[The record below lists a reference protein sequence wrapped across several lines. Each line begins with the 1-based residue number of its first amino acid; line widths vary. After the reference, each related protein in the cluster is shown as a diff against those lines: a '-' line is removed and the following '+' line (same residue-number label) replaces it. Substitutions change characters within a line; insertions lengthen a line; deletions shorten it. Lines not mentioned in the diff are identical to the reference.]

1 MAVVE
6 VKNIVNRAQG
16 NQEMIRLENI
26 GKIYHMGTVDVE
38 VLRGVSLSIDKGEF
52 VSIMGAS
59 GSGKSTLMN
68 IIGCLDVPTSGRYSL
83 DEENVGMLSDDR
95 LADIRSNRIGFVFQ
109 TYNLLSRLTALDNV
123 QLPLMYTNARDRR
136 NKSLEALDRVG
147 LSDRVRH
154 RPTEMSGGQQQRV
167 GIARALVK
175 DPDILLADEPTGNL
189 DSRSSEDIL
198 EIIQRL
204 NQEGITVI
212 VVTHDPE
219 IAAFTKRTI
228 TLRDGQV
235 VGDQRVSG
243 EGHRRDSVEEG
254 LRR

>member
-1 MAVVE
+1 MAVRE
-6 VKNIVNRAQG
+6 IIKREQG

-38 VLRGVSLSIDKGEF
+38 VLKGISLTIEKGEF

-68 IIGCLDVPTSGRYSL
+68 IIGCLDVPTSGRYTL
-83 DEENVGMLSDDR
+83 NGENVGMLSDDR
-95 LADIRSNRIGFVFQ
+95 LADIRSNTIGFVFQ
-109 TYNLLSRLTALDNV
+109 TYNLLSRQTALENV
-123 QLPLMYTNARDRR
+123 QLPLMYTKTRGRR
-136 NKSLEALDRVG
+136 NKALEALERVG

-189 DSRSSEDIL
+189 DTHSSEEIL
-198 EIIQRL
+198 GIIRGL

-212 VVTHDPE
+212 VVTHDPD

-235 VGDQRVSG
+235 VDDRLVSPENQRLESVG
-243 EGHRRDSVEEG
+243 EGLNR
-254 LRR
+254 

>member
-1 MAVVE
+1 
-6 VKNIVNRAQG
+6 
-16 NQEMIRLENI
+16 MIRLENI

-38 VLRGVSLSIDKGEF
+38 VLKGISLTIEKGEF

-68 IIGCLDVPTSGRYSL
+68 IIGCLDVPTSGRYTLSG
-83 DEENVGMLSDDR
+83 ENVGMLSDDR
-95 LADIRSNRIGFVFQ
+95 LADIRSNTIGFVFQ
-109 TYNLLSRLTALDNV
+109 TYNLLPRQTALENV
-123 QLPLMYTNARDRR
+123 QLPLMYTKTRGRR
-136 NKSLEALDRVG
+136 NKALEALERVG

-189 DSRSSEDIL
+189 DTHSSEEIL
-198 EIIQRL
+198 GIIRRL

-212 VVTHDPE
+212 VVTHDPD

-235 VGDQRVSG
+235 VDDRLVSPENQRLDSVG
-243 EGHRRDSVEEG
+243 EGLNR
-254 LRR
+254 

>member
-1 MAVVE
+1 
-6 VKNIVNRAQG
+6 
-16 NQEMIRLENI
+16 MIRLDNI

-38 VLRGVSLSIDKGEF
+38 VLRGISLNIDKGEF

-68 IIGCLDVPTSGRYSL
+68 IIGCLDVPTSGRYTL
-83 DEENVGMLSDDR
+83 NGENVGMLSDDR
-95 LADIRSNRIGFVFQ
+95 LAEIRSNTIGFVFQ
-109 TYNLLSRLTALDNV
+109 TYNLLSRQTALENV
-123 QLPLMYTNARDRR
+123 QLPLMYTKTRGRR
-136 NKSLEALDRVG
+136 NKALEALERVG

-175 DPDILLADEPTGNL
+175 NPDILLADEPTGNL
-189 DSRSSEDIL
+189 DTHSSEEIL
-198 EIIQRL
+198 GIIQRL
-204 NQEGITVI
+204 NRDGITVI
-212 VVTHDPE
+212 VVTHDPD

-235 VGDQRVSG
+235 VDDRPVALEDQRLDTVG
-243 EGHRRDSVEEG
+243 EGLKR
-254 LRR
+254 

>member
-1 MAVVE
+1 MGRE
-6 VKNIVNRAQG
+6 IIEREQG
-16 NQEMIRLENI
+16 DREMIRLENI
-26 GKIYHMGTVDVE
+26 GKTYHMGTVDVE
-38 VLRGVSLSIDKGEF
+38 VLRGISLTIEKGEF

-68 IIGCLDVPTSGRYSL
+68 IIGCLDVPTSGRYTL
-83 DEENVGMLSDDR
+83 NGENVGMLTDDR
-95 LADIRSNRIGFVFQ
+95 LADIRSNTIGFVFQ
-109 TYNLLSRLTALDNV
+109 TYNLLSRQTALENV
-123 QLPLMYTNARDRR
+123 QLPLMYTKTRGRR
-136 NKSLEALDRVG
+136 SKALEALDRVG

-189 DSRSSEDIL
+189 DTHSSEEIL
-198 EIIQRL
+198 GIIRRL

-212 VVTHDPE
+212 VVTHDPD

-235 VGDQRVSG
+235 VDDRPVSPEDQRLDSVG
-243 EGHRRDSVEEG
+243 EGLNR
-254 LRR
+254 

>member
-1 MAVVE
+1 
-6 VKNIVNRAQG
+6 
-16 NQEMIRLENI
+16 MIRLENI
-26 GKIYHMGTVDVE
+26 GKTYHMGTVDVE
-38 VLRGVSLSIDKGEF
+38 VLRGISLTIEKGEF

-68 IIGCLDVPTSGRYSL
+68 IIGCLDVPTSGRYTL
-83 DEENVGMLSDDR
+83 NGENVGMLSDDR
-95 LADIRSNRIGFVFQ
+95 LADIRSNTIGFVFQ
-109 TYNLLSRLTALDNV
+109 TYNLLSRQTALENV
-123 QLPLMYTNARDRR
+123 QLPLMYTKTRGRR
-136 NKSLEALDRVG
+136 NKALEALDRVG

-189 DSRSSEDIL
+189 DTHSSEEIL
-198 EIIQRL
+198 GIIRRL

-212 VVTHDPE
+212 VVTHDPD

-235 VGDQRVSG
+235 VDDRLVSPENQRLDSVG
-243 EGHRRDSVEEG
+243 EGLNR
-254 LRR
+254 

>member
-1 MAVVE
+1 MAAVE
-6 VKNIVNRAQG
+6 LKIIDKREQS

-38 VLRGVSLSIDKGEF
+38 VLRGISLNIDKGEF

-68 IIGCLDVPTSGRYSL
+68 IIGCLDVPTSGRYTL
-83 DEENVGMLSDDR
+83 NGENVGMLSDDR
-95 LADIRSNRIGFVFQ
+95 LADIRSNTIGFVFQ
-109 TYNLLSRLTALDNV
+109 TYNLLSRQTALENV
-123 QLPLMYTNARDRR
+123 QLPLMYTKTRGRR
-136 NKSLEALDRVG
+136 NKALEALERVG

-189 DSRSSEDIL
+189 DTHSSEEIL
-198 EIIQRL
+198 GIIQRL

-235 VGDQRVSG
+235 VNDRLVSPENQRLDSVG
-243 EGHRRDSVEEG
+243 EGLKR
-254 LRR
+254 

>member
-1 MAVVE
+1 MAVAAVRGIIKRE
-6 VKNIVNRAQG
+6 QG
-16 NQEMIRLENI
+16 DQEMIRLENI
-26 GKIYHMGTVDVE
+26 GKIYHMGAVDVE
-38 VLRGVSLSIDKGEF
+38 VLRGVSLNIDKGEF

-68 IIGCLDVPTSGRYSL
+68 IIGCLDVPTSGRYTL
-83 DEENVGMLSDDR
+83 DGENVGMLSDDR
-95 LADIRSNRIGFVFQ
+95 LADIRSDMIGFVFQ
-109 TYNLLSRLTALDNV
+109 TYNLLPRMTALDNV
-123 QLPLMYTNARDRR
+123 QLPLMYTKAQDRR
-136 NKSLEALDRVG
+136 NKALEALERVG

-175 DPDILLADEPTGNL
+175 NPDILLADEPTGNL
-189 DSRSSEDIL
+189 DTRSSEEIL
-198 EIIQRL
+198 GIIQRL

-235 VGDQRVSG
+235 VDDRPVAVEDQRLSNVG
-243 EGHRRDSVEEG
+243 EGLKR
-254 LRR
+254 

>member
-1 MAVVE
+1 
-6 VKNIVNRAQG
+6 
-16 NQEMIRLENI
+16 MIRLENI

-38 VLRGVSLSIDKGEF
+38 VLKGVSLNIDKGEF

-68 IIGCLDVPTSGRYSL
+68 IIGCLDVPTSGRYTLSG
-83 DEENVGMLSDDR
+83 ENVGMLSDDR
-95 LADIRSNRIGFVFQ
+95 LADIRSNTIGFVFQ
-109 TYNLLSRLTALDNV
+109 TYNLLSRQTALENV
-123 QLPLMYTNARDRR
+123 QLPLMYTKTRNRRD
-136 NKSLEALDRVG
+136 KALEALERVG

-189 DSRSSEDIL
+189 DTHSSEEIL
-198 EIIQRL
+198 GIIRRL

-212 VVTHDPE
+212 VVTHDPD

-235 VGDQRVSG
+235 VDDRLVSPENQRLESVG
-243 EGHRRDSVEEG
+243 EGLNR
-254 LRR
+254 

>member
-6 VKNIVNRAQG
+6 LKIIDKREQG

-38 VLRGVSLSIDKGEF
+38 VLRGVSLNIDKGEF

-68 IIGCLDVPTSGRYSL
+68 IIGCLDVPTSGRYTL
-83 DEENVGMLSDDR
+83 NGENVGMLSDDR
-95 LADIRSNRIGFVFQ
+95 LADIRSNTIGFVFQ
-109 TYNLLSRLTALDNV
+109 TYNLLSRQTALENV
-123 QLPLMYTNARDRR
+123 QLPLMYTKTRGRR
-136 NKSLEALDRVG
+136 NKALEALERVG

-189 DSRSSEDIL
+189 DTHSSEEIL
-198 EIIQRL
+198 GIIQRL

-235 VGDQRVSG
+235 VNDRLVSPENQRLDSVG
-243 EGHRRDSVEEG
+243 EGLKR
-254 LRR
+254 

>member
-1 MAVVE
+1 
-6 VKNIVNRAQG
+6 
-16 NQEMIRLENI
+16 MIRLENI

-38 VLRGVSLSIDKGEF
+38 VLRGVSLNIDKGEF

-68 IIGCLDVPTSGRYSL
+68 IIGCLDVPTSGRYTL
-83 DEENVGMLSDDR
+83 NGENVGMLSDDR
-95 LADIRSNRIGFVFQ
+95 LAEIRSNTIGFVFQ
-109 TYNLLSRLTALDNV
+109 TYNLLSRQTALENV
-123 QLPLMYTNARDRR
+123 QLPLMYTKTRGRR
-136 NKSLEALDRVG
+136 NKALEALERVG

-175 DPDILLADEPTGNL
+175 NPDILLADEPTGNL
-189 DSRSSEDIL
+189 DTHSSEEIL
-198 EIIQRL
+198 GIIQRL
-204 NQEGITVI
+204 NRDGITVI
-212 VVTHDPE
+212 VVTHDPD

-235 VGDQRVSG
+235 VDDRPVALEDQRLDTVG
-243 EGHRRDSVEEG
+243 EGLKR
-254 LRR
+254 